1 MDAASLRAAQAP
13 LKEKY
18 KSDPASARQTL
29 HARGEV
35 DFARVAIRVEQPN
48 GEREL
53 GLHRATGGSGDF
65 RCSGDMLLE
74 ALVGC
79 AGTTLASVATVMA
92 VPIERAVVRAEGD
105 LDWRGTLGV
114 DKTAPVG
121 FSAIRLILELTTS
134 APQETLDKLL
144 ALTERYCV
152 VLQTIAQKPTLS
164 SKVVRV

>member
-13 LKEKY
+13 IKERY
-18 KSDPASARQTL
+18 KADPSSARDVL

-35 DFARVAIRVEQPN
+35 DFASVAIRVEQAHAD
-48 GEREL
+48 RL
-53 GLHRATGGSGDF
+53 AGLHRATGGSGDF

-79 AGTTLASVATVMA
+79 AGVTLASVATAMGI
-92 VPIERAVVRAEGD
+92 PIERAIVRAEGD

-114 DKTAPVG
+114 DKTVPVG

-134 APQETLDKLL
+134 APQDKLDKLL
-144 ALTERYCV
+144 QLTERYCV

-164 SKVVRV
+164 SVVVRT

>member
-18 KSDPASARQTL
+18 KTDPASARQTL

-35 DFARVAIRVEQPN
+35 DFATTSIRLDVPHAD
-48 GEREL
+48 RPA

-65 RCSGDMLLE
+65 RCSGEMLLE

-79 AGTTLASVATVMA
+79 AGTTLASVATVMGLA
-92 VPIERAVVRAEGD
+92 IERAVVRAEGD

-121 FSAIRLILELTTS
+121 FTAVRLVLEVKS
-134 APQETLDKLL
+134 SEPQEKLDKLL

-152 VLQTIAQKPTLS
+152 VLQTIAQKPTLGATL
-164 SKVVRV
+164 VRT